1 MDFKVIHK
9 DGTST
14 LLVSNQYKSVVTSAK
29 QVRKLCGGDTVTIN
43 LESAVYM
50 QFQVGDTIEVF
61 GTTYTMNQ
69 LPTVKK
75 NGERDY
81 EYTLVFEGLQY
92 ALIDRVFLMP
102 DNTQGD
108 NLMFDLKGMMDQL
121 IDNINRG
128 LDADNDKLYELGECP
143 ENSEYKNLSLTGKNC
158 LQVLQQLCEEW
169 DTEFTMV
176 ESPTKITI
184 NIGAVGEVFP
194 VPFSYGRGGGVYELN
209 REKGSSD
216 IATRLFVYGGTQNLT
231 YYRHNRLCLPN
242 KAKNQSYVESVDA
255 QAIYGLKEQVK
266 NFDEIY
272 PNRIGTI
279 TSVSGCDYNEFID
292 STMNFDLNEK
302 WANTTSACLEWLALK
317 GLEDTQAN
325 RDIYFNDVALTA
337 TRYLMPGSSAKVHFN
352 TGALAGYE
360 CDLHAYTH
368 GSAKKF
374 ALIPLTDENGYEFPS
389 KTNTAFRLAV
399 GDEYVILDINLPQSY
414 KDDAEAELQSRAQEY
429 FATVCN
435 PQPKYTL
442 TIDPIALKHIVLG
455 QGASGEYEIFK
466 AGDLIH
472 VNDTDSGVDADVRI
486 DQFERDLIDQYD
498 YKLTLTDEITYTQ
511 QVRTLI
517 DVQNIKRVVEES
529 KIYDVN
535 RIRRGW
541 KDAEELYNMVFDT
554 EGQIYGEKIQPQSI
568 DTMMLKVGARSQQFT
583 LQNIT
588 FTPNYNNNPAQFRV
602 DSNDGT
608 LAHYSIDDDGV
619 KTWNIAS
626 QTITGLADSGLY
638 VYARCS
644 RTGTSGTIIVSAN
657 KIVFDSEAGW
667 YNFLIGTLNSVQ
679 TITYTDGSPSVNLR
693 TFSATYGY
701 TTING
706 RFIRTGVIES
716 PNGGVKIDLENGT
729 ITGNITL
736 QSGNASNKAIIDS
749 LIGANSSTNKYGTC
763 STGAST
769 TAKVVTLT
777 QGSLST
783 LTSGTTVSVH
793 FTYGNTASNPTL
805 NVSGTGAKAIKTE
818 TGSFDSSSNWGAGAT
833 IQFTYN
839 GTYWIMSSALSAST
853 NASSAVTTAGQA
865 NTKATNA
872 QTLATSA
879 NDKIDNL
886 EIGGKNLLLNSSLS
900 QNLDKWTQNGSPT
913 ISNGYCVINGALA
926 TTKYILQEKTSLLV
940 ANKTHRFTFSGE
952 LAMTSNSVKG
962 TTNYYVRPY
971 VDGQLDGSWYGG
983 SFVSAKYNGVAKT
996 SLGNLQDAIFN
1007 DKGNGFKK
1015 FEYVFDYN
1023 GNASQFN
1030 VYIYTR
1036 DFTGSLYIRNL
1047 KLETGNVSTDW
1058 TPAPEDVQEGIDLS
1072 NLQGT
1077 CNSHAGAHD
1086 TDKVYDVVCPEFKS
1100 AFLKKGTRI
1109 KVSFTFANTGAP
1121 NGETG
1126 YLNINSTGNHRIK
1139 WQGNVNNKPI
1149 WSANDDIV
1157 PFAYDGSYWIIE
1169 DEEQRLM
1176 RAIYTEAVNGVTSIN
1191 GGLVLTKVIQCGEGA
1206 MQSGMSGVS
1215 SNDIAFWAGGNPTSD
1230 KTPVRIYRNGKAFFG
1245 RLFLK
1250 GNKGNIGFND
1260 YNGNEMWELISD
1272 AVPTNYTNQTFTLN
1286 DSTGRTQTFTNA
1298 SVVASGYPDYW
1309 KSLGTI
1315 YSVTIP
1321 ARTRGAK
1328 LSFDMSGSLTQ
1339 SGDVTAIAVGLF
1351 ADTSSP
1357 NPQAEIDAFIVKTMA
1372 GLTSVTIEEQ
1382 AYTYSFPYSASS
1394 TTYYILLYGR
1404 TSATTATV
1412 SGSVRVHNIVGT
1424 SVNMITTMG
1433 NNGMLIAYNATN
1445 YFTAF
1450 IANNIMNVKAHGNFD
1465 LPGVLWAGRI
1475 ANDRTIKTYFRN
1487 AGIYASNDI
1496 GVSSPA
1502 SNTFVI
1508 THRVSNGQCS
1518 FAIVPEASAQ
1528 RTFYIAR
1535 NDTNGTITVYFNG
1548 TITAFDLTIYGSN

>member
-108 NLMFDLKGMMDQL
+108 NLMFDLKGMMEQL

-176 ESPTKITI
+176 ESSTKITI

-414 KDDAEAELQSRAQEY
+414 KDDAEAELQSKAQEY

-568 DTMMLKVGARSQQFT
+568 DTLMLKVGARSQQFT

-644 RTGTSGTIIVSAN
+644 RTGTSGTIIVSSN

-736 QSGNASNKAIIDS
+736 QAGNADNASIINALVD
-749 LIGANSSTNKYGTC
+749 ANS
-763 STGAST
+763 
-769 TAKVVTLT
+769 
-777 QGSLST
+777 
-783 LTSGTTVSVH
+783 TVA
-793 FTYGNTASNPTL
+793 TAS
-805 NVSGTGAKAIKTE
+805 A
-818 TGSFDSSSNWGAGAT
+818 
-833 IQFTYN
+833 
-839 GTYWIMSSALSAST
+839 
-853 NASSAVTTAGQA
+853 NASSAVDT
-865 NTKATNA
+865 A
-872 QTLATSA
+872 QTANSTANAVNTRVNNLSGRNYMRNTGYMTASTPPTLDGGTPFNLGVGMWGNGSEFQVSNTSATTTSMPYVKYAFFNGYNSGSNGLGGLVAGKTYTLSFDIRGSVAGFVTIEGQFYAGGAWTGYLGGNTQPTSQSAWSSKKIKIDIPSNATS
-879 NDKIDNL
+879 IYIELRMWQVTYTGQWVNL
-886 EIGGKNLLLNSSLS
+886 
-900 QNLDKWTQNGSPT
+900 
-913 ISNGYCVINGALA
+913 
-926 TTKYILQEKTSLLV
+926 
-940 ANKTHRFTFSGE
+940 R
-952 LAMTSNSVKG
+952 
-962 TTNYYVRPY
+962 
-971 VDGQLDGSWYGG
+971 
-983 SFVSAKYNGVAKT
+983 
-996 SLGNLQDAIFN
+996 
-1007 DKGNGFKK
+1007 
-1015 FEYVFDYN
+1015 
-1023 GNASQFN
+1023 N
-1030 VYIYTR
+1030 V
-1036 DFTGSLYIRNL
+1036 
-1047 KLETGNVSTDW
+1047 KLEEGEVV
-1058 TPAPEDVQEGIDLS
+1058 TPWSIAPEDTQQGIDLA
-1072 NLQGT
+1072 NLEGT
-1077 CNSHAGAHD
+1077 CDCAHSQESGNAF
-1086 TDKVYDVVCPEFKS
+1086 TVECGQFKPS
-1100 AFLKKGTRI
+1100 YLKKGTRI
-1109 KVSFTFANTGAP
+1109 KITMALENRNSYRGTFNVNATGAK
-1121 NGETG
+1121 N
-1126 YLNINSTGNHRIK
+1126 LLWQKSTGKN
-1139 WQGNVNNKPI
+1139 PI
-1149 WSANDDIV
+1149 WDAGEVV
-1157 PFAYDGSYWIIE
+1157 PFIYDGTRWKIE
-1169 DEEQRLM
+1169 DEEQRILKQV
-1176 RAIYTEAVNGVTSIN
+1176 YSEASSGSTAIN
-1191 GGLVLTKVIQCGEGA
+1191 GGMILTKLLQCGEGTTQA
-1206 MQSGMSGVS
+1206 GISGLLS
-1215 SNDIAFWAGGNPTSD
+1215 SLVAFWAGGNHAEASAFDCPVVIMRDGNAKFGLMRINKQGSITVPNTDGYSRLNIFDGNLPNPTSSAIKINQLLYIYGTTAGGSSSTLYVSGATMSAD
-1230 KTPVRIYRNGKAFFG
+1230 YNGQIANANPSATGAMLVMHLTESQRASIQFHVSLKCGSQEEYIVTQNDYDHYDSYWTYYRFKPTSCAYKYDSVSPNIAVTLQIVGGVSGNIEWSMSGGGIQLEFNGDTTVPKTNLASNGLQVLLKATDYFEVKQVG
-1245 RLFLK
+1245 NDLITTIRGKLK
-1250 GNKGNIGFND
+1250 APGLLWAGNIGADGGADSLSFACNGVTASCYLSDTSLFNITI
-1260 YNGNEMWELISD
+1260 NGVSGTPTVTATPVISQISGRGWS
-1272 AVPTNYTNQTFTLN
+1272 AMVHTLSFSG
-1286 DSTGRTQTFTNA
+1286 STATIKIRTTSDNTNA
-1298 SVVASGYPDYW
+1298 ACAFCLAVYGV
-1309 KSLGTI
+1309 
-1315 YSVTIP
+1315 P
-1321 ARTRGAK
+1321 A
-1328 LSFDMSGSLTQ
+1328 
-1339 SGDVTAIAVGLF
+1339 
-1351 ADTSSP
+1351 
-1357 NPQAEIDAFIVKTMA
+1357 
-1372 GLTSVTIEEQ
+1372 
-1382 AYTYSFPYSASS
+1382 
-1394 TTYYILLYGR
+1394 
-1404 TSATTATV
+1404 
-1412 SGSVRVHNIVGT
+1412 
-1424 SVNMITTMG
+1424 
-1433 NNGMLIAYNATN
+1433 
-1445 YFTAF
+1445 
-1450 IANNIMNVKAHGNFD
+1450 
-1465 LPGVLWAGRI
+1465 
-1475 ANDRTIKTYFRN
+1475 
-1487 AGIYASNDI
+1487 
-1496 GVSSPA
+1496 
-1502 SNTFVI
+1502 
-1508 THRVSNGQCS
+1508 
-1518 FAIVPEASAQ
+1518 
-1528 RTFYIAR
+1528 
-1535 NDTNGTITVYFNG
+1535 
-1548 TITAFDLTIYGSN
+1548 